1 MQNQE
6 KKETQSI
13 NSVSVKVYYA
23 KGISVSITNKTFPEA
38 MILIWKSPAFSDYEP
53 LKIVFTS
60 TGKTLYAEKAYFNS
74 YLDGNINMQELMELT
89 QCDELYRNTK
99 ELLTDDNITVD
110 QGSLW
115 KANDKELTL
124 IDNDNH
130 ITAKMNKLLF
140 EIAI

>member
-1 MQNQE
+1 MQPV
-6 KKETQSI
+6 KSKDMS
-13 NSVSVKVYYA
+13 SVVPVKIFYA
-23 KGISVSITNKTFPEA
+23 KGIRVSITNKTFQEA

-60 TGKTLYAEKAYFNS
+60 TGKTLYADKAYFHS
-74 YLDGNINMQELMELT
+74 YLDGNINLQELIELT
-89 QCDELYRNTK
+89 QCDELFRNTK
-99 ELLTDDNITVD
+99 ELLTDDNITID

-124 IDNDNH
+124 IDDDNH
-130 ITAKMNKLLF
+130 ITAKLNKLLF

>member
-1 MQNQE
+1 MQPV
-6 KKETQSI
+6 KSKAMS
-13 NSVSVKVYYA
+13 SVVPVKIFYA
-23 KGISVSITNKTFPEA
+23 KGIRVSITNKTFQEA

-60 TGKTLYAEKAYFNS
+60 TGKTLYADKAYFHS
-74 YLDGNINMQELMELT
+74 YLDGNINLQELIELT
-89 QCDELYRNTK
+89 QCDELFRNTK
-99 ELLTDDNITVD
+99 ELLTDDNITID

-124 IDNDNH
+124 IDDDNH
-130 ITAKMNKLLF
+130 ITAKLNKLLF